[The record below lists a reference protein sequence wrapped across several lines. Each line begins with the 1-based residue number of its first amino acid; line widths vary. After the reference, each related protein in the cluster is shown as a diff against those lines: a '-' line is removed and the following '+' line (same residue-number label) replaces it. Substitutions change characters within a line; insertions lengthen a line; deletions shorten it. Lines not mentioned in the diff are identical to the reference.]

1 MGYGV
6 HSTTRR
12 GEPGDPVRRVAKAT
26 GSTSGTVEENQCR
39 LYKRPPETPETPDH
53 QPTESQT
60 KEWLMSV
67 TYNRLKL
74 FCWTRTVNSL
84 PSELLVVVY
93 TSLWTSGA
101 AQSLMSEGSV
111 TVCRTGTEGLKD

>member
-1 MGYGV
+1 MKSGGSERLGYWGMGYGV

-12 GEPGDPVRRVAKAT
+12 GEPGDPVRRVAKVT

-39 LYKRPPETPETPDH
+39 LYKRPPETPETPAYRISD
-53 QPTESQT
+53 
-60 KEWLMSV
+60 KRV
-67 TYNRLKL
+67 ADVCDLKL

-93 TSLWTSGA
+93 TSLWTS
-101 AQSLMSEGSV
+101 
-111 TVCRTGTEGLKD
+111 